1 MNSFE
6 ICKENWRKILLG
18 DPKKIDIADAET
30 KNRIKHINDD
40 AIKAWAMLKKH
51 RFEETKA
58 LFKDVRIVESIEMT
72 EEYNNLKAMAIGF
85 ATKGTS
91 CFENEELL
99 KDILWALDWMWRHYY
114 GQAEIEDRGWRSY
127 FQFNWYDWHV
137 DTPSR
142 LMDVMLIVEE
152 YLTNEQ
158 KKNYLALFDFIKPY
172 PNDFS
177 SNKLEFGRLIACS
190 GILQGN
196 KERVLCGRDGV
207 KDTYDYVDNG
217 INGGQGFYSD
227 GSYIFHTHHC
237 QSAVYGLAHF
247 RGALEMAAIFKNSEF
262 EICPELESRLYDW
275 AFNSFLPFAFK
286 GSLMRCIC
294 GRYPEKGRTQC
305 YLLFKCLLKLYM
317 LGNVQKNEQL
327 AAEIINYIDFL
338 KKEGYMQDFIEKLTL
353 DEYTTFKTIENK
365 SSEYDEKN
373 SFKAFNFQDRSVY
386 RKKNYAVSLSMS
398 SSRIYNYESING
410 RNLKGWYHGDGMLN
424 FHTAPNGY
432 DEVYW
437 DMVNPYR
444 IPGTTVDAQ
453 QRQEVSVAQRN
464 EYLSSQDF
472 VGSLSTGKTGVSAM
486 QLESYHSDG
495 KLICRDYYL
504 ESGEYGGAP
513 APHKSTLMA
522 KKSYFFVNDCLVCL
536 GADINSADDFP
547 VYTVLQNCKQETET
561 NGKYQDMKIS
571 VNSKE
576 ITLSNTDTNVD
587 GIRYFNC
594 GDVSFYLF
602 EENSLTLRKIET
614 KPCFFEAIWQHGISP
629 QKADYAYAVIFDED
643 GENISRFAENPPVQI
658 IRNDEFI
665 QAVKDLSDDSSYYVF
680 WQAGECEDLY
690 VSKPL
695 IAAVKNNKLYFYDP
709 TQKIDVVEVRYKNN
723 TFKLDLAEKI
733 GKTYEISIKGETEN
747 NGDKY

>member
-1 MNSFE
+1 MNGFE
-6 ICKENWRKILLG
+6 ICKKNWRKMLLG
-18 DPKKIDIADAET
+18 DPKKIDMTDNET
-30 KNRIKHINDD
+30 KNRIKRINDD
-40 AIKAWAMLKKH
+40 AVKAWELLKKH

-58 LFKDVRIVESIEMT
+58 LFKDVSIVESNEMT
-72 EEYNNLKAMAIGF
+72 DEYNNLKVMAIGY
-85 ATKGTS
+85 AIKGTS

-114 GQAEIEDRGWRSY
+114 GQAEMEDKGWRSY

-137 DTPSR
+137 ATPSR
-142 LMDVMLIVEE
+142 LMDIMLIVDD

-158 KKNYLALFDFIKPY
+158 KKNYLALFDFIKPF

-177 SNKLEFGRLIACS
+177 SNKLVFGRLIACS
-190 GILQGN
+190 GILQDN
-196 KERVLCGRDGV
+196 KERVLCGIDGV

-237 QSAVYGLAHF
+237 QSATYGLEHF
-247 RGALEMAAIFKNSEF
+247 RGALEMTAIFKNSEF
-262 EICPELESRLYDW
+262 EICSELEKRLYDW

-286 GSLMRCIC
+286 GSLMRCIS
-294 GRYPEKGRTQC
+294 GRYPENGRTQC
-305 YLLFKCLLKLYM
+305 YALLKCLLKLYV
-317 LGNVQKNEQL
+317 LGNVQKNKL
-327 AAEIINYIDFL
+327 LTTEIINHIGFL
-338 KKEGYMQDFIEKLTL
+338 KKEGYMQDFLDTLTL
-353 DEYTTFKTIENK
+353 DEYSTFKMIENK

-398 SSRIYNYESING
+398 SLRIYNYESING

-424 FHTAPNGY
+424 FHTTPNGY

-437 DMVNPYR
+437 NMVNPYR
-444 IPGTTVDAQ
+444 IPGTTVDTQ

-472 VGSLSTGKTGVSAM
+472 VGSLSTGDTGVSAM

-495 KLICRDYYL
+495 KLICRDYYV
-504 ESGEYGGAP
+504 ESGEYGGP
-513 APHKSTLMA
+513 PVPHKSTLMA
-522 KKSYFFVNDCLVCL
+522 KKSYFFTNKCLVCL
-536 GADINSADDFP
+536 GADINSADGFP
-547 VYTVLQNCKQETET
+547 VYTVLQNCKQETDI
-561 NGKYQDMKIS
+561 NGNYQEMKIS

-576 ITLSNTDTNVD
+576 ITVSNTDTTLE

-594 GDVSFYLF
+594 GDVSHYLF
-602 EENSLTLRKIET
+602 EENSLTFRKTET
-614 KPCFFEAIWQHGISP
+614 NPCFFEAIWQHGINP
-629 QKADYAYAVIFDED
+629 EKGNYAYAVIFDEN
-643 GENISRFAENPPVQI
+643 GENISCFAENPPVQI
-658 IRNDEFI
+658 IRNDEFV

-723 TFKLDLAEKI
+723 TFKVNLAEKI